1 MFVNKKN
8 IKCFGYSL
16 RTDTL
21 TERRL
26 RRWTLSLEELL
37 SDPRG
42 FQEFETYLRKEYSY
56 ENILFWKAVQ
66 DLKRGSYAC
75 IPQRVTE
82 IHRFVPFRCSLFTY
96 YVLINRVSIKY
107 VEKSYRKYT
116 RIFLRMSH
124 CIRCFV
130 QISGNVFPLCIKKN
144 ILRFCVNA
152 QTVNIYHRVHHVKL
166 IWTRL
171 QWKLLWRP

>member
-1 MFVNKKN
+1 M
-8 IKCFGYSL
+8 
-16 RTDTL
+16 

-66 DLKRGSYAC
+66 DLKRGSHSC

-82 IHRFVPFRCSLFTY
+82 IHR
-96 YVLINRVSIKY
+96 
-107 VEKSYRKYT
+107 
-116 RIFLRMSH
+116 
-124 CIRCFV
+124 
-130 QISGNVFPLCIKKN
+130 
-144 ILRFCVNA
+144 CV
-152 QTVNIYHRVHHVKL
+152 K
-166 IWTRL
+166 
-171 QWKLLWRP
+171 